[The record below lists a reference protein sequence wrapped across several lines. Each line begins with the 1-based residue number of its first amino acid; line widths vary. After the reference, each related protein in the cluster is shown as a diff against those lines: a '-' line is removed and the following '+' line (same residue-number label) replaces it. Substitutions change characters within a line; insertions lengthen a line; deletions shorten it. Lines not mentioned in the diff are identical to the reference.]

1 MEVPKLGVKLELE
14 LLAYAYT
21 TAMPEP
27 SQVCDLH
34 HEAKSVIYTMAHSN
48 ARSLTHWLRLGIK
61 PSSSWILVGFVTT
74 ELQGELQHI

>member
-27 SQVCDLH
+27 SQVCDLY
-34 HEAKSVIYTMAHSN
+34 HEAKSVTYTTAHSN

-61 PSSSWILVGFVTT
+61 TSSSWILVGFVTT
-74 ELQGELQHI
+74 ELQGEFQHI